1 VKAVASPMPPVAA
14 APAAQ
19 AKASPPPEES
29 PGPAP
34 VAPAPS
40 PQTPA
45 VEASPSGNG
54 AAAPIH
60 DEPSEAVAARR
71 AVSPA
76 PPAPDGAAPLRA
88 TAAEVDRQLVD
99 TCTRE
104 LDGEQDPAR
113 AARLHCTIA
122 LALGDSEKALD
133 HFKLALKRLPDHL
146 PSIRGARRLML
157 QRRNVKGASILFDA
171 EIRLVDEPRRQA
183 QLAHA
188 KGRALE
194 DVGGDTDGAR
204 RWYERAVE
212 LDPGCPAYPKALV
225 QAVAQAEQWEALAG
239 AYEQSAN
246 AVFDDDSQRAALI
259 VERARVLEMRLG
271 QVEPAIELYQHALS
285 LDGGTAGAR
294 GALKRLLHAER
305 RWRDLIEVLQEEA
318 EQATDPGQA
327 TLALCEIATLHSER
341 LGNRDEA
348 IEALAQAMVRA
359 KEPASTGDSAAG
371 EALVLDRLGRLY
383 ESARNAES
391 LAQVLARQ
399 VETMPDG
406 GDRLGSLH
414 RIGRLY
420 EQQIGD
426 DESAAH
432 WYQAA
437 LQIEPAYVP
446 AITALDPLLERAQR
460 WEELVTLHGEVAE
473 ASVDSRRRAAARA
486 RIGEILESRLGRAE
500 EAMSHHAAA
509 LGLAPGLEGSFKA
522 LTRLYAE
529 AGRHRELIELYERRL
544 DDTQDQD
551 VVVAYLFRIGLL
563 YEEALRD
570 PGQALH
576 AYRRILALRPDHLG
590 AVHALQRAA
599 ERAYRHADLVEAL
612 ELEAGL
618 TQDRARQVALIQRA
632 GDVLADSLGDREA
645 AVLRFRRVLEMDK
658 RFAPAL
664 SSLGRLYHQL
674 GRHQDLLGVYEQE
687 LELAAPGPAQVAL
700 LYKLAEL
707 YEQQLGN
714 AKDAVELYRRAIAQ
728 QPGHGPSLRALAHQ
742 LERQKDYDGL
752 AEVLEAEV
760 TSAPTPAVRAAAAC
774 RLGEVLEVHLDK
786 LDEAEAAYGRAL
798 DAVPDHHL
806 AAGAMARVRVRLDA
820 WHKLADD
827 LEGEADRAAEPARA
841 IEALVRAAEVCRHRI
856 GQPDRAVAAYEQVRV
871 HQPDHVGALVALEGL
886 YRRVAA
892 WGRLAALYADQAE
905 VLTDG
910 AARIA
915 ALEEHAR
922 LCEIYGVGDAT
933 SIRTALTAILAID
946 ATHAGALTA
955 LERLALSTDDLAL
968 LADVDTRAAQAQGD
982 PAVLATHLVR
992 LGQLLETT
1000 RPAEAIDAYR
1010 GALEHD
1016 GENIA
1021 AILGLGRAATALGD
1035 GAGLVEALRRE
1046 ASWTHSGAHAAS
1058 LLARCAHVRLEQL
1071 GDAAGAVDD
1080 AQQALERW
1088 PDNVPAGRLLTDLLV
1103 QAGETDRLIEL
1114 LTRAAGSAEQA
1125 DRSSLLW
1132 CTVARLYADEKD
1144 DLAAALAALN
1154 RARKAGREDNYTLGL
1169 LGELYRRNRQWG
1181 EAAEALEEA
1190 AKLKP
1195 STKQMVKLRLQLG
1208 DLYADH
1214 LKDDKG
1220 AISSFEAAV
1229 ELDRTQREAL
1239 AKLAVLY
1246 GKTGDQTGA
1255 RNTAARLLETAG
1267 EPSEQA
1273 NAMVTLGRIELLEG
1287 RKREAAKL
1295 LRQAVAIEGPKGS
1308 AVAEYK
1314 KLLGDEEPWERY
1326 VEALQSHLS
1335 RVQRGELSDD
1345 KLRDTYR
1352 ALARIQHEVL
1362 LQVDEAVTTLRE
1374 GLVACEGDPKLQREL
1389 ADRLSATGRVD
1400 EAVTEYRQMIEA
1412 DPTDDEV
1419 WRSMARTYHEAGRQ
1433 PEAGVALAP
1442 LLVLG
1447 TATDREVKIAQ
1458 QRRVRPGWAQP
1469 GSFDDTALQSISA
1482 GKPWGETPIQN
1493 LLTTMAEGIA
1503 KLYPPD
1509 YESYGVSR
1517 GDRVTE
1523 RADHPLRPLCDD
1535 LAQAFGVTEYDLYV
1549 HGSPTTDVVAE
1560 VSSPAALMVP
1570 KFVSDLT
1577 SAERAFIIARAFAA
1591 LARGMHPVVTLGRR
1605 EVGRLVAAA
1614 LQGVAPGHGT
1624 DTYGEDELTR
1634 LHKRLIKALP
1644 RRTRKTLEQA
1654 AQQFLAEPGVDL
1666 DRWGQTVE
1674 LSSARAAA
1682 LVAGDLPAA
1691 VAALRR
1697 TGAVVPKVEGPALVH
1712 GSVVVADLLR
1722 FWSTDAAFELR
1733 RSGGLL

>member
-1 VKAVASPMPPVAA
+1 MAVASPMPPVAA

-19 AKASPPPEES
+19 VKASPPPEES

-34 VAPAPS
+34 VALPPS
-40 PQTPA
+40 PK
-45 VEASPSGNG
+45 
-54 AAAPIH
+54 
-60 DEPSEAVAARR
+60 
-71 AVSPA
+71 
-76 PPAPDGAAPLRA
+76 PPAASRGAPLRA

-99 TCTRE
+99 TCKRE
-104 LDGEQDPAR
+104 LDGEKEPTR
-113 AARLHCTIA
+113 IARLHCAIA
-122 LALGDSEKALD
+122 IALGDSDEALD
-133 HFKLALKRLPDHL
+133 HFKRALERLPDHL

-157 QRRNVKGASILFDA
+157 QRRNVKGAGILFDA

-188 KGRALE
+188 MGRALE
-194 DVGGDTDGAR
+194 DLGGDADGAR
-204 RWYERAVE
+204 KWYERAVE
-212 LDPGCPAYPKALV
+212 LDPGCPAYPKALAQTV
-225 QAVAQAEQWEALAG
+225 VQAEQWGELAE

-271 QVEPAIELYQHALS
+271 EVEQAIELYQHALS
-285 LDGGTAGAR
+285 LDGGIAGVR

-305 RWRDLIEVLQEEA
+305 RWRDLIDVLQEEA
-318 EQATDPGQA
+318 EQATDAGQA
-327 TLALCEIATLHSER
+327 TLALCEIATVHSER

-348 IEALAQAMVRA
+348 EKALAAAMGRA
-359 KEPASTGDSAAG
+359 KEPSATGDGPAG
-371 EALVLDRLGRLY
+371 ETLVLDRLGRLY

-399 VETMPDG
+399 VECMPDG
-406 GDRLGSLH
+406 GDRLGALH

-420 EQQIGD
+420 EQQLGD

-460 WEELVTLHGEVAE
+460 WDELVALHTEVAE
-473 ASVDSRRRAAARA
+473 ASVDTRRRAAARA

-500 EAMSHHAAA
+500 EAMAHHAAA
-509 LGLAPGLEGSFKA
+509 LGLAPGQEGSFKA

-544 DDTQDQD
+544 DDTQDRD
-551 VVVAYLFRIGLL
+551 VVTAYLFRIGLL

-570 PGQALH
+570 PAQALH

-599 ERAYRHADLVEAL
+599 TRAFRHADLVEAL
-612 ELEAGL
+612 E
-618 TQDRARQVALIQRA
+618 Q
-632 GDVLADSLGDREA
+632 EA
-645 AVLRFRRVLEMDK
+645 AVLRFRRVLELDK
-658 RFAPAL
+658 HFAPAL

-674 GRHQDLLGVYEQE
+674 GRHQDLLWVYEQE
-687 LELAAPGPAQVAL
+687 LELAPPGPAQVAL
-700 LYKLAEL
+700 LYKLGEL
-707 YEQQLGN
+707 HEQQLGK
-714 AKDAVELYRRAIAQ
+714 AAEAVELYRRAIAQ
-728 QPGHGPSLRALAHQ
+728 QRGHGPSLRALAHQ
-742 LERQKDYDGL
+742 LERQKDYDAL
-752 AEVLEAEV
+752 VEVLEAEEQ
-760 TSAPTPAVRAAAAC
+760 SASTEALRAAAAC

-786 LDEAEAAYGRAL
+786 LEAAEAAYGRAL

-806 AAGAMARVRVRLDA
+806 AADAMARVRVRLNA
-820 WHKLADD
+820 WQKLADS
-827 LEGEADRAAEPARA
+827 LKAEADRAAEPRRA
-841 IEALVRAAEVCRHRI
+841 IEALVRVAEICRHRI

-871 HQPDHVGALVALEGL
+871 HQADHVGALVALEGL
-886 YRRVAA
+886 YRRVGA

-910 AARIA
+910 PARIA

-922 LCEIYGVGDAT
+922 LCETYGVGDAA
-933 SIRTALTAILAID
+933 SIRKALTGILAID

-968 LADVDTRAAQAQGD
+968 LADVDGRAAQAPGD

-992 LGQLLETT
+992 QGQLLETT
-1000 RPAEAIDAYR
+1000 RPVEAIGVYR
-1010 GALEHD
+1010 AALEHD
-1016 GENIA
+1016 GENVA
-1021 AILGLGRAATALGD
+1021 AILGLGRAATAVGD
-1035 GAGLVEALRRE
+1035 GSAQVEALRRE
-1046 ASWTHSGAHAAS
+1046 ASWTRSGAHAAS

-1071 GDAAGAVDD
+1071 GDATGAVDD

-1144 DLAAALAALN
+1144 DIGAALAALN
-1154 RARKAGREDNYTLGL
+1154 RAREAGREDNYTLGL

-1181 EAAEALEEA
+1181 EAAEALSQA
-1190 AKLKP
+1190 AKLNP
-1195 STKQMVKLRLQLG
+1195 SNKQMVKIKLQLG

-1214 LKDDKG
+1214 LQNDKA
-1220 AISSFEAAV
+1220 AITSFEAAV

-1246 GKTGDQTGA
+1246 GKTGDQNGA
-1255 RNTAARLLETAG
+1255 RNTAARLLDSAG
-1267 EPSEQA
+1267 TPSEQA

-1287 RKREAAKL
+1287 RKREAAEL
-1295 LRQAVAIEGPKGS
+1295 LREAVAIQGPGGS

-1326 VEALQSHLS
+1326 VEALRSHLS
-1335 RVQRGELSDD
+1335 RVQQGELSDD
-1345 KLRDTYR
+1345 KLRDSYR

-1362 LQVDEAVTTLRE
+1362 LLVDEAVTTLRE
-1374 GLVACEGDPKLQREL
+1374 GLVVCEGDLELQREL
-1389 ADRLSATGRVD
+1389 ANRLSATGRVD
-1400 EAVTEYRQMIEA
+1400 EAVTEYRRMIEA
-1412 DPTDDEV
+1412 DPTDDEL
-1419 WRSMARTYHEAGRQ
+1419 WRSMASTYHEAGRQ
-1433 PEAGVALAP
+1433 PEAAVALAP
-1442 LLVLG
+1442 ILVLG
-1447 TATDREVKIAQ
+1447 KATDREIKIAQ

-1469 GSFDDTALQSISA
+1469 GSFNDRALQSISA
-1482 GKPWGETPIQN
+1482 GKSWGEAAIQN
-1493 LLTTMAEGIA
+1493 LLTTITDGVA

-1523 RADHPLRPLCDD
+1523 RTDHPLRSLCDD
-1535 LAQAFGVTEYDLYV
+1535 LGQAFGVTEFDLYV
-1549 HGSPTTDVVAE
+1549 HGSPMTDVVAE

-1570 KFVSDLT
+1570 NFVSDLPT
-1577 SAERAFIIARAFAA
+1577 AERAFIIARAMAG

-1624 DTYGEDELTR
+1624 DAYGEDELAR
-1634 LHKRLIKALP
+1634 LHKRLVKALP
-1644 RRTRKTLEQA
+1644 WRTRKILEQA
-1654 AQQFLAEPGVDL
+1654 AQQLLADPTVDL
-1666 DRWGQTVE
+1666 DRWGQSVE

-1682 LVAGDLPAA
+1682 LVVGDLPAA
-1691 VAALRR
+1691 VAVLGR
-1697 TGAVVPKVEGPALVH
+1697 TGAMVPKVEGPALVDR
-1712 GSVVVADLLR
+1712 SVVVADLVR
-1722 FWSTDAAFELR
+1722 FWATDAAFGLR
-1733 RSGGLL
+1733 RAAGLL